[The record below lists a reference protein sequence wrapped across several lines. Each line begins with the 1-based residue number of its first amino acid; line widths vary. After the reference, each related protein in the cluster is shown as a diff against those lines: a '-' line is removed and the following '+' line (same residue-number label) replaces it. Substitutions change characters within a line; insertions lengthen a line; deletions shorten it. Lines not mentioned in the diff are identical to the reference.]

1 MDQAA
6 VEEMRAAVEKT
17 LTDPEVVK
25 EMEGKGMPIVF
36 LSGAEQQELVK
47 EVFAAAGDLTP
58 VFKAALAKIQ

>member
-1 MDQAA
+1 MDPAA

-36 LSGAEQQELVK
+36 LSGAEQRTSSKRSSRL
-47 EVFAAAGDLTP
+47 P
-58 VFKAALAKIQ
+58 VT